1 MGQPSAN
8 RKIQCVI
15 YDCDGVLFDSLEAN
29 RKLYNDLA
37 ISIGRSPLQDE
48 EVNYVHS
55 HTVFESIHFIFRDDE
70 VSEKKALERLKGI
83 DFKDYIVYM
92 KMEPHL
98 LEALSRLKEGG
109 VRRAINTNRTTSM
122 KFIMERFGLW
132 PYFDMVVTAL
142 DVKHPKPHPES
153 IEKILTAL
161 NLNKDETLFV
171 GDSEVDRQTAE
182 SCGVRFIAY
191 KNREIVENI
200 FIDDHLEVVEYVSLG
215 RMDLIDKK

>member
-8 RKIQCVI
+8 RKIQCII

>member
-98 LEALSRLKEGG
+98 LEALRRLKEGG
-109 VRRAINTNRTTSM
+109 IRRAINTNRTTSM